1 MNPFW
6 INFWSN
12 LLSGLIIVST
22 LGIFLNWRL
31 NILLLDRADKTE
43 SRKLKE
49 ESHQRKKKILALL
62 DHELYLNTECITNFS
77 NSQSKD
83 SEILDATIRFAYGLT
98 TENWR
103 AFSDGGEL
111 KWINDVALL
120 SMLATA
126 YHHIQMVKD
135 IAKLFLRYRWF
146 DPPATG
152 TPAVEHLKIQLDTR
166 IDETKNLIEGAKK
179 LIETT

>member
-49 ESHQRKKKILALL
+49 ESNQRKKKILALL
-62 DHELYLNTECITNFS
+62 DHELYLNTECITNF
-77 NSQSKD
+77 
-83 SEILDATIRFAYGLT
+83 
-98 TENWR
+98 
-103 AFSDGGEL
+103 
-111 KWINDVALL
+111 
-120 SMLATA
+120 
-126 YHHIQMVKD
+126 
-135 IAKLFLRYRWF
+135 
-146 DPPATG
+146 
-152 TPAVEHLKIQLDTR
+152 
-166 IDETKNLIEGAKK
+166 
-179 LIETT
+179 